1 MAIQFARIEI
11 VGRSTGGNA
20 CCKGAYNART
30 KINDIRTNVTY
41 NFQKRGDNV
50 YHEILLPEEVD
61 QKFKNTQI
69 LMNEVER
76 CEKRKDSQ
84 LLKEILIALPDD
96 KELDLQDRIEITR
109 RVVAKRKWVENGL
122 AVQIDLHKPHNGEN
136 NWHAHLLITTRRFTE
151 NGLSLG
157 DKAYDL
163 NPQFKKAGN
172 RAYIVP
178 EDQQIHE
185 DTKDIINDYFKE
197 LGLDNRVD
205 GIGVIPQ
212 EHIGPVRMRSA
223 LNAAVGRNE
232 ERKIANIELLK
243 SSDDVLDRIT
253 SRSSVFNH
261 ADLVRAVKCVPD
273 PSRADALIKEALAS
287 SQIISL
293 YHGDGKESGLYTTK
307 EVREQERKLMRLA
320 SAISS
325 MSNLTDS
332 EKSRGLVG
340 EALVSQQQEALSHLI
355 FAPGGMRVL
364 AGRAGTGK
372 SYVLGKLASISKAS
386 GIEIIGLAPTHKA
399 KCALEEVGCSRSYT
413 VKGFLFKLYNNRITL
428 AKNSLIV
435 VDEAAMVGN
444 DDYGELLRVAASRNC
459 NVILSGDERQLS
471 SINRGGMFTSFAKDL
486 GCYELSDIRRQKVAW
501 GKEVASA
508 FARGDTKVGLEVLL
522 GQKRLLSSANKIAA
536 MEALLNK
543 WHSSSESL
551 DDKLIIAVKNSDVD
565 IINTGARAL
574 LKSAGVLKGTEYV
587 VKNQDNKNNKDNKDY
602 KNDSDINSNSPSFMA
617 GDRIVFKKSNKALGV
632 NNGDFASLQSLNPTS
647 FKAKLDN
654 GKKLEFNP
662 NEFSDFKHGYA
673 STIYKAQGASIKDVY
688 VFHDGFSTNRNTYV
702 AMSRHVKDLHVFTH
716 KEQTLSVEHLVK
728 QLEFNPQSYASIN
741 YLTKDELNQQATPK
755 QEKGFLATVF
765 NKVTNIAKE
774 RLTSFID
781 QRAVATDYYKFELPP
796 ESRAKVEAVL
806 NETYDQNELLLQ
818 QYQEQTRENFEELSR
833 QLKIQDQVQ
842 NQSQEQMMVNTQ
854 ANWRG
859 RITTI
864 ATQTAKERFY
874 KNVEHH
880 RKQAKIEDVYK
891 EELDALKEQ
900 MQLSSEV
907 IVTNLMGE
915 PNKKL
920 TNSSTYRYGDKGSL
934 AITITGEKA
943 GTWYDFEE
951 GKGGDLI
958 SLVSRQKAYDFKQ
971 SVEYLKEIIGNH
983 RQSSLQLVSDHD
995 VSNKYIDHL
1004 SQLKRDQAAR
1014 AAKVRITQDLYNRS
1028 KDIEKGSV
1036 AARYLA
1042 EARGIN
1048 CDLSADIKTTS
1059 ILDRASGK
1067 RFPAIVAFARDES
1080 GTITGGQQLLLDPA
1094 NASKANV
1101 EVPKKSFGKIAGSF
1115 VEIATIDSNF
1125 KELTKSES
1133 LLIGNNTKHHDHHNL
1148 TIIAEGLET
1157 ALSIKQ
1163 AGINAKIV
1171 CSLGISNIK
1180 NYSVRQGEKIIIAA
1194 DHDRAAALTN
1204 QTISQAQVT
1213 LSANAMVRVVRPTQ
1227 LGDFNDILQQQGS
1240 IKGGSEIRSLFS
1252 SAISSLTATT
1262 LEEFFGSMHN
1272 SKLTNQTK
1280 EDLAYIRQYNVNED
1294 KILDAFKHSYEQGS
1308 EVLKELKEKA
1318 ICAENVILGSG
1329 HHIVNEIKLW
1339 HSSYNE
1345 NELVN
1350 GLIHTNQKHINYLE
1364 QYRINTLDNYLST
1377 HLDQFMTAK
1386 IYTKSLPEIL
1396 MIVKNEQA
1404 FLAELGNN
1412 MHDSFYKYQIKNTE
1426 ALMATRELK
1435 IKPQLFEEV
1444 KNMAESVITREI
1456 LHPVKVLD
1464 LFRTELNM
1472 NSILQTID
1480 QAVEDHHLKTNFT
1493 LLTQGKEQ
1501 VKTPEDFFEIM
1512 RKEQEFLVGLDG
1524 KLKYAPFNT
1533 QLQNAIKQA
1542 SNQQKEEVLKQLDE
1556 IVHHS
1561 LDIGIIIAKEIV
1573 TILKSSDDLKTTYIT
1588 LDQSCEDHHL
1598 KTNLIMFTKNK
1609 EQAKTPPELLSVI
1622 AKEQEFL
1629 SGLHNRL
1636 KYPDQQPID
1645 LVNSIQLAHQG
1656 QKDNIIS
1663 SLATVVQHA
1672 IDSGAMDVNAICEC
1686 LRKTTDIKATHETLE
1701 KNCESHSIQ
1710 TNINIFSK
1718 IKAEAISPHEL
1729 LDVVT
1734 KEQIFLAN
1742 LYPNLKYKDQMNNQ
1756 FSAIKLAHENQQNNV
1771 MHDLS
1776 KVVTHVLANDI
1787 IPAQELMKSLAN
1799 EDINATTKELTKT
1812 CQDHYSNIVNKN
1824 LNLFIKNTIVEINGH
1839 KYDCPVK
1846 YLEHEIANPAH
1857 KYANIAQFQKS
1868 LPQIKAKITFAM
1880 DKEMGPS
1887 MGGMSM

>member
-20 CCKGAYNART
+20 CCKGAYNGRT
-30 KINDIRTNVTY
+30 KINDIRTNITY

-205 GIGVIPQ
+205 GIGAIPQ

-243 SSDDVLDRIT
+243 SGDDVLDRIT

-273 PSRADALIKEALAS
+273 PSRADALIKDALAS

-332 EKSRGLVG
+332 EKSRSLVG

-355 FAPGGMRVL
+355 LAPGGMRVL

-372 SYVLGKLASISKAS
+372 SYVLGKLASISNAS
-386 GIEIIGLAPTHKA
+386 GIEVIGLAPTHKA
-399 KCALEEVGCSRSYT
+399 KCALEEVGYKNSYT

-471 SINRGGMFTSFAKDL
+471 SINRGGMFTIFAKDL

-508 FARGDTKVGLEVLL
+508 FARGDNKVGLEVLL

-536 MEALLNK
+536 IEALLNK
-543 WHSSSESL
+543 WHGSCERL

-565 IINTGARAL
+565 IINAGARAL

-587 VKNQDNKNNKDNKDY
+587 VKNQNNQNNHNNINNKDY
-602 KNDSDINSNSPSFMA
+602 KNNNDINSNNPSFMA

-632 NNGDFASLQSLNPTS
+632 NNGDFASLESLNPTS

-654 GKKLEFNP
+654 GKDIEFNP

-741 YLTKDELNQQATPK
+741 YLSKDELNQQATPK
-755 QEKGFLATVF
+755 QEKGLLATVF
-765 NKVTNIAKE
+765 NKVTNVAKE
-774 RLTSFID
+774 RLTSFMD
-781 QRAVATDYYKFELPP
+781 QRVVATDYYKFELPP

-806 NETYDQNELLLQ
+806 SETYDQNELLLQ
-818 QYQEQTRENFEELSR
+818 QYQEQMRENFEELSR

-842 NQSQEQMMVNTQ
+842 NQSQEQMMVNAQ
-854 ANWRG
+854 AVNGRG
-859 RITTI
+859 RITTV
-864 ATQTAKERFY
+864 AAQTAKERFY
-874 KNVEHH
+874 TNVEHH

-907 IVTNLMGE
+907 IATSLMGE

-958 SLVSRQKAYDFKQ
+958 SLVSRQKACDFKQ

-983 RQSSLQLVSDHD
+983 RSSSLQLVSDHD

-1004 SQLKRDQAAR
+1004 SQVKRDQAAR
-1014 AAKVRITQDLYNRS
+1014 AAKARITQGLYNAA
-1028 KDIEKGSV
+1028 KDIGKGSV
-1036 AARYLA
+1036 AARYLD

-1067 RFPAIVAFARDES
+1067 RFPAIVAFARDS
-1080 GTITGGQQLLLDPA
+1080 GGTITGGQQLLLDPA
-1094 NASKANV
+1094 TASKADV
-1101 EVPKKSFGKIAGSF
+1101 EVPRKSFGKIAGAF
-1115 VEIATIDSNF
+1115 VEIAAIDSNF
-1125 KELTKSES
+1125 KELMKSES

-1163 AGINAKIV
+1163 AGINAKII

-1180 NYSVRQGEKIIIAA
+1180 NYSARQGEKIIIAA
-1194 DHDRAAALTN
+1194 DHDRADSITN

-1240 IKGGSEIRSLFS
+1240 IKGGSEIRAIFSPAINDLGRYSKKEVAIIANYDQLIGESSNIDLFLS
-1252 SAISSLTATT
+1252 NNQHLHDNLLKFDLKYDIAVIREKMIGLKDRTR
-1262 LEEFFGSMHN
+1262 EELLKHELCKVF
-1272 SKLTNQTK
+1272 KP
-1280 EDLAYIRQYNVNED
+1280 YI
-1294 KILDAFKHSYEQGS
+1294 
-1308 EVLKELKEKA
+1308 LK
-1318 ICAENVILGSG
+1318 
-1329 HHIVNEIKLW
+1329 
-1339 HSSYNE
+1339 
-1345 NELVN
+1345 
-1350 GLIHTNQKHINYLE
+1350 T
-1364 QYRINTLDNYLST
+1364 
-1377 HLDQFMTAK
+1377 
-1386 IYTKSLPEIL
+1386 
-1396 MIVKNEQA
+1396 EQA
-1404 FLAELGNN
+1404 FADKKVAASGIDELLMVHKEEKIFCAEIYHSHADLLSNVKQEEKRSHTISTHYKHKNN
-1412 MHDSFYKYQIKNTE
+1412 PHLLDHFQRDIEHAVLFSPDIKQRVFEDLQRGIDFNTASTDVYNKCRNYQ
-1426 ALMATRELK
+1426 LRL
-1435 IKPQLFEEV
+1435 V
-1444 KNMAESVITREI
+1444 KADLESITTHGAI
-1456 LHPVKVLD
+1456 TKD
-1464 LFRTELNM
+1464 
-1472 NSILQTID
+1472 
-1480 QAVEDHHLKTNFT
+1480 
-1493 LLTQGKEQ
+1493 GKEF
-1501 VKTPEDFFEIM
+1501 T
-1512 RKEQEFLVGLDG
+1512 
-1524 KLKYAPFNT
+1524 N
-1533 QLQNAIKQA
+1533 
-1542 SNQQKEEVLKQLDE
+1542 
-1556 IVHHS
+1556 HS
-1561 LDIGIIIAKEIV
+1561 G
-1573 TILKSSDDLKTTYIT
+1573 
-1588 LDQSCEDHHL
+1588 
-1598 KTNLIMFTKNK
+1598 
-1609 EQAKTPPELLSVI
+1609 
-1622 AKEQEFL
+1622 
-1629 SGLHNRL
+1629 
-1636 KYPDQQPID
+1636 
-1645 LVNSIQLAHQG
+1645 
-1656 QKDNIIS
+1656 
-1663 SLATVVQHA
+1663 
-1672 IDSGAMDVNAICEC
+1672 
-1686 LRKTTDIKATHETLE
+1686 
-1701 KNCESHSIQ
+1701 
-1710 TNINIFSK
+1710 
-1718 IKAEAISPHEL
+1718 
-1729 LDVVT
+1729 
-1734 KEQIFLAN
+1734 
-1742 LYPNLKYKDQMNNQ
+1742 
-1756 FSAIKLAHENQQNNV
+1756 
-1771 MHDLS
+1771 
-1776 KVVTHVLANDI
+1776 
-1787 IPAQELMKSLAN
+1787 
-1799 EDINATTKELTKT
+1799 
-1812 CQDHYSNIVNKN
+1812 
-1824 LNLFIKNTIVEINGH
+1824 
-1839 KYDCPVK
+1839 
-1846 YLEHEIANPAH
+1846 YLEHIMHDELRRPYVNDFAKTKLFQINRANCQQRLVIYKEH
-1857 KYANIAQFQKS
+1857 KQARLLEQTQQQELEQQRKALELEKTHEYTYNRS
-1868 LPQIKAKITFAM
+1868 L
-1880 DKEMGPS
+1880 
-1887 MGGMSM
+1887 

>member
-50 YHEILLPEEVD
+50 YHEILLPEGVD

-69 LMNEVER
+69 LMNEVEH

-205 GIGVIPQ
+205 GVGVIPQ

-223 LNAAVGRNE
+223 LNAAAGRNE

-243 SSDDVLDRIT
+243 SGDDVLDRIT

-273 PSRADALIKEALAS
+273 PSRADALIKDALTS

-293 YHGDGKESGLYTTK
+293 YHDDGKESGLYTTK
-307 EVREQERKLMRLA
+307 EVREQERKLMRLT

-340 EALVSQQQEALSHLI
+340 EALMAQQQEALSHLI
-355 FAPGGMRVL
+355 FASGGMRVL

-372 SYVLGKLASISKAS
+372 SYVLGKLATISKAS
-386 GIEIIGLAPTHKA
+386 GIEVIGLAPTHKA
-399 KCALEEVGCSRSYT
+399 KCSLEEVGYKNSYT

-444 DDYGELLRVAASRNC
+444 DDYGELLRVAASHNC

-508 FARGDTKVGLEVLL
+508 FARGDTKLGLEVLL
-522 GQKRLLSSANKIAA
+522 GQKRLLSSANKIVAI
-536 MEALLNK
+536 EDLLNK
-543 WHSSSESL
+543 WHSSPESL
-551 DDKLIIAVKNSDVD
+551 GDKLIIAIKNSDVD
-565 IINTGARAL
+565 IINAAARAL
-574 LKSAGVLKGTEYV
+574 LKNAGVLSGTEYV
-587 VKNQDNKNNKDNKDY
+587 VKNQDNNNKEN
-602 KNDSDINSNSPSFMA
+602 NNSPCFMA

-632 NNGDFASLQSLNPTS
+632 NNGDFASLESLNPS
-647 FKAKLDN
+647 LFKAKLDN
-654 GKKLEFNP
+654 GKDIEFNP

-728 QLEFNPQSYASIN
+728 QLEFNPQASASIN

-755 QEKGFLATVF
+755 QEKGFLATIF

-774 RLTSFID
+774 RLTSFMD

-796 ESRAKVEAVL
+796 VSRAKVEEVL
-806 NETYDQNELLLQ
+806 NQTYDNITEEYQQSGEQSHDQNQ
-818 QYQEQTRENFEELSR
+818 A
-833 QLKIQDQVQ
+833 Q
-842 NQSQEQMMVNTQ
+842 NQSPEQMMVNAQT
-854 ANWRG
+854 NGRS

-880 RKQAKIEDVYK
+880 RKQAKIENVYK
-891 EELDALKEQ
+891 EELDALKER
-900 MQLSSEV
+900 MQLSAPV

-920 TNSSTYRYGDKGSL
+920 TNSSTYRYGDKGSM

-958 SLVSRQKAYDFKQ
+958 SLVSRQKACDFKQ
-971 SVEYLKEIIGNH
+971 SIEYIKEQIGNY
-983 RQSSLQLVSDHD
+983 RQTSLQLVTDHD

-1004 SQLKRDQAAR
+1004 NQIKRDQAVR
-1014 AAKVRITQDLYNRS
+1014 AAKARITQDLYNRS

-1059 ILDRASGK
+1059 ILDLASGK

-1094 NASKANV
+1094 TASKADV

-1115 VEIATIDSNF
+1115 VEIAVTG
-1125 KELTKSES
+1125 K
-1133 LLIGNNTKHHDHHNL
+1133 NTEHDHHNL

-1163 AGINAKIV
+1163 AGINAKIL

-1180 NYSVRQGEKIIIAA
+1180 NYSARHGEKIIIAA
-1194 DHDRAAALTN
+1194 DHDRAGSITN
-1204 QTISQAQVT
+1204 QTIVDAQYV
-1213 LSANAMVRVVRPTQ
+1213 LSANAMVRIVRPTQ

-1240 IKGGSEIRSLFS
+1240 IKGGSEIRAIFAPAINDLSRYSKKEVAIIADYEQLEGQSSNIDLFLAGKQQS
-1252 SAISSLTATT
+1252 CDDLLKFNPKYDIAVVREKLIDLKDRTREELLKHELCKEMKPCVVNALEQFKKDKLNSKDIDEFLKISTKEKEFCESMYKDHEVAVKTMGREGYRDLFCRHHQYETNPSAINNLGKYYQDAVNLGAGHSSLMLLDFRGRGLSINTVCDNI
-1262 LEEFFGSMHN
+1262 FRKCSDHV
-1272 SKLTNQTK
+1272 
-1280 EDLAYIRQYNVNED
+1280 VNEVKTD
-1294 KILDAFKHSYEQGS
+1294 LESITTHG
-1308 EVLKELKEKA
+1308 A
-1318 ICAENVILGSG
+1318 I
-1329 HHIVNEIKLW
+1329 
-1339 HSSYNE
+1339 
-1345 NELVN
+1345 
-1350 GLIHTNQKHINYLE
+1350 
-1364 QYRINTLDNYLST
+1364 
-1377 HLDQFMTAK
+1377 
-1386 IYTKSLPEIL
+1386 TK
-1396 MIVKNEQA
+1396 
-1404 FLAELGNN
+1404 
-1412 MHDSFYKYQIKNTE
+1412 D
-1426 ALMATRELK
+1426 
-1435 IKPQLFEEV
+1435 
-1444 KNMAESVITREI
+1444 
-1456 LHPVKVLD
+1456 
-1464 LFRTELNM
+1464 
-1472 NSILQTID
+1472 
-1480 QAVEDHHLKTNFT
+1480 
-1493 LLTQGKEQ
+1493 GKEF
-1501 VKTPEDFFEIM
+1501 T
-1512 RKEQEFLVGLDG
+1512 
-1524 KLKYAPFNT
+1524 N
-1533 QLQNAIKQA
+1533 
-1542 SNQQKEEVLKQLDE
+1542 
-1556 IVHHS
+1556 HS
-1561 LDIGIIIAKEIV
+1561 G
-1573 TILKSSDDLKTTYIT
+1573 
-1588 LDQSCEDHHL
+1588 
-1598 KTNLIMFTKNK
+1598 
-1609 EQAKTPPELLSVI
+1609 
-1622 AKEQEFL
+1622 
-1629 SGLHNRL
+1629 
-1636 KYPDQQPID
+1636 
-1645 LVNSIQLAHQG
+1645 
-1656 QKDNIIS
+1656 
-1663 SLATVVQHA
+1663 
-1672 IDSGAMDVNAICEC
+1672 
-1686 LRKTTDIKATHETLE
+1686 
-1701 KNCESHSIQ
+1701 
-1710 TNINIFSK
+1710 
-1718 IKAEAISPHEL
+1718 
-1729 LDVVT
+1729 
-1734 KEQIFLAN
+1734 
-1742 LYPNLKYKDQMNNQ
+1742 
-1756 FSAIKLAHENQQNNV
+1756 
-1771 MHDLS
+1771 
-1776 KVVTHVLANDI
+1776 
-1787 IPAQELMKSLAN
+1787 
-1799 EDINATTKELTKT
+1799 
-1812 CQDHYSNIVNKN
+1812 
-1824 LNLFIKNTIVEINGH
+1824 
-1839 KYDCPVK
+1839 
-1846 YLEHEIANPAH
+1846 YLEHIMHDGVRRPYVNDFAKTKLFQINRANCQQRLVIYKEH
-1857 KYANIAQFQKS
+1857 KQARLLEQTRQQELEQQRKALELEKKHEYTYNRS
-1868 LPQIKAKITFAM
+1868 L
-1880 DKEMGPS
+1880 
-1887 MGGMSM
+1887 